1 LLAAL
6 ELGLRF
12 VSLAL
17 EERIIIT
24 TPQDAANLL
33 SSEMSILDQEH
44 LRVILLNTRN
54 EVLSTYEIYVGN
66 VNSSMVRPAEIFR
79 PAVRANAPSL
89 IVVHNH
95 PSGNPGPSDG
105 DIAIT

>member
-1 LLAAL
+1 
-6 ELGLRF
+6 
-12 VSLAL
+12 
-17 EERIIIT
+17 
-24 TPQDAANLL
+24 
-33 SSEMSILDQEH
+33 
-44 LRVILLNTRN
+44 
-54 EVLSTYEIYVGN
+54 
-66 VNSSMVRPAEIFR
+66 MVRPAEIFR